1 MHDPSPQPK
10 TTPARRRQ
18 GRGGGRSAGQKAYA
32 SENDAGMLDMG
43 QHQRAPQT
51 PDKTGSRTP
60 GPQSTQP
67 GSKQRSRT
75 KNKGKVNQTSPEG
88 YQYGQSTPPPQ
99 QQRRASMKSN
109 AVPAFAGATFH
120 ASPAPSAL
128 PIPSFLSKTS
138 SESPLGRSVA
148 QPSPPV
154 TDNEAPTPT
163 FSSSVPKSHESPLD
177 FMFRAHK
184 QEKARG
190 SRDLSRNHDYRD
202 YDSASPHPASAS
214 RPSTLPRNTPGSSG
228 GIDRDELDGSH
239 GLPIGPAFST
249 PYQER
254 INAARASRNGANQ
267 PTGPSP
273 SHQQHQQPS
282 QDDPT
287 EALKRYLFGGGSSQ
301 DNAVQSPPAVPPPQ
315 QYHHHHPQHQYQPQ
329 YQQPQQQT
337 PVVAADGR
345 SSNIHAMEND
355 LRRILKLDMGSDS
368 STTSNQRW
376 FS

>member
-1 MHDPSPQPK
+1 MQDPSPQPK

-60 GPQSTQP
+60 GPQSTQA
-67 GSKQRSRT
+67 GSKQRSKT
-75 KNKGKVNQTSPEG
+75 KPKGKANQTSPEG
-88 YQYGQSTPPPQ
+88 HQYGQSTPPPQ
-99 QQRRASMKSN
+99 HHRRGSMRSN

-138 SESPLGRSVA
+138 SESPLGRSAV

-190 SRDLSRNHDYRD
+190 SRDLSRD
-202 YDSASPHPASAS
+202 YDSASPHPASAP
-214 RPSTLPRNTPGSSG
+214 RPSTLPRATPGSSG

-254 INAARASRNGANQ
+254 INAARASRNGTIQ
-267 PTGPSP
+267 PSGLNPG
-273 SHQQHQQPS
+273 HQQQQQHQQPP

-287 EALKRYLFGGGSSQ
+287 EALKRYLFGSGPSQ
-301 DNAVQSPPAVPPPQ
+301 NNAIQSPPSPSQPQ
-315 QYHHHHPQHQYQPQ
+315 QYHHQQHPHYQ
-329 YQQPQQQT
+329 YQQPQHQ
-337 PVVAADGR
+337 PPAPAADGR

-355 LRRILKLDMGSDS
+355 LRRILKLDVGSNPS
-368 STTSNQRW
+368 GNSNQQW